1 MELLKELCSWIEKGK
16 VYQTSGNYAQG
27 WNDSIDVILEHMEK
41 LPSQEEIIAKLN
53 R

>member
-1 MELLKELCSWIEKGK
+1 MEILKELYNWIEKGK
-16 VYQTSGNYAQG
+16 VSQTPGDYAEG

-41 LPSQEEIIAKLN
+41 LLSQEEIIAKLN